1 MSWTSSFQI
10 RQTIWAIWST
20 KNLEPAC
27 FGSLKGNR
35 YGSNH
40 CLLFTKCLVNVVSW
54 PQGGCYFH
62 SFWSQKQNKSV
73 ESLGYKGML
82 SGAEK
87 NYPHL
92 CYHGWLSH
100 LILILQSETYY
111 KPFWGWLPKITIIH
125 GSDIILPILLGG
137 ELPRNRQ
144 RIVTLVLTG
153 PAPYLTLLGWTN
165 PLTSSMSQYIPL
177 NPIKSQLDFGDQ
189 T

>member
-1 MSWTSSFQI
+1 MWFHGPKVA
-10 RQTIWAIWST
+10 AISIAFDP
-20 KNLEPAC
+20 K
-27 FGSLKGNR
+27 K
-35 YGSNH
+35 
-40 CLLFTKCLVNVVSW
+40 
-54 PQGGCYFH
+54 
-62 SFWSQKQNKSV
+62 NKSV
-73 ESLGYKGML
+73 ESLGYKGMF

-189 T
+189 TLKHYHFTISYILHA